1 MTFSAGAFPRFQ
13 PLWAVQNIPTFPVK
27 VTPEGNKKPA
37 VRGYNRVGLKGSA
50 DLARKFSSSETFGFM
65 AGRRS
70 AVTVLD
76 IDAREEKVLIA
87 ALDRHGTSPLIVRT
101 ASGKH
106 HVYYRYS
113 GEPRRI
119 RPWKGLPVDLLGDG
133 VVVAPPSTVEGQGS
147 YQIVEGKLDDLKR
160 LPPIQGLDQKV
171 PVGIG
176 EPPPSVGN
184 RNVSL
189 WRYCMRSA
197 RACDNLDQ
205 LLMKG
210 REYNMG
216 LTSPLDDT
224 EVIKTAA
231 SAWGYTERGS
241 NRFGQHGAWLAVEE
255 IATMIDKQDAFF
267 LLAFLRA
274 HNGPWSH
281 FMCTNGLAEKFGWS
295 RLRLAAAR
303 RRLIEMRYIQ
313 PVRQA
318 GRGHPALFRWTD

>member
-1 MTFSAGAFPRFQ
+1 MTHTAGTFLRFQ
-13 PLWAVQNIPTFPVK
+13 SLWAAHNIPTFPVN
-27 VTPEGNKKPA
+27 VTPEGKKPA
-37 VRGYNRVGLKGSA
+37 VRGYNKVGLRGSA
-50 DLARKFSSSETFGFM
+50 ELARKFASSDTFAFM

-70 AVTVLD
+70 AITVLD
-76 IDAREEKVLIA
+76 IDTTEEKVLA
-87 ALDRHGTSPLIVRT
+87 TALDRHGTSPLIVRT

-113 GEPRRI
+113 GEPRHI
-119 RPWKGLPVDLLGDG
+119 RPWKGLPIDLLGDG
-133 VVVAPPSTVEGQGS
+133 VVVAPPSTVEGRGR
-147 YQIVEGKLDDLKR
+147 YQMVKGTLDDLKR
-160 LPPIQGLDQKV
+160 LPPIRGFDQKI
-171 PVGIG
+171 PVTVR
-176 EPPPSVGN
+176 EPLPLMGK

-197 RACDNLDQ
+197 QACDNLDQ

-224 EVIKTAA
+224 EVVKTAA

-255 IATMIDKQDAFF
+255 IATMLDEQDAFF

-281 FMCTNGLAEKFGWS
+281 FMCANGLAEKFSWD
-295 RLRLAAAR
+295 RRRLAAAR
-303 RRLIEMRYIQ
+303 RRLIEMGHIQ
-313 PVRQA
+313 PIRQA
-318 GRGHPALFRWTD
+318 GRGTPALFRWTD